1 MKKSELNELILKT
14 IKDSKEMEVSIGV
27 ILTNNQLKKDKL
39 ITDLEIIRLN

>member
-1 MKKSELNELILKT
+1 MKKTELNKLILKT

-27 ILTNNQLKKDKL
+27 ILTNNQLKRDKL

>member
-1 MKKSELNELILKT
+1 MKKSELNKLILKT